1 MVDASPMTALYL
13 REPEL
18 RRGMELLFF
27 AYRDFT
33 QASDSLLGEY
43 GFGHAHRRALYF
55 IAKDPGLT
63 VSCLLRVLRI
73 TKQSLNRVL
82 NELQERGFVEQK
94 VGVTDRRQRR
104 LFLTEAGAALE
115 RQLFEVIRAR
125 MAKAY
130 ANAGPQ
136 AVAGFWL
143 VLDGLMD
150 APEQSDDQQ
159 SKVA

>member
-1 MVDASPMTALYL
+1 MVDASPMNALYL

-33 QASDSLLGEY
+33 QASDSLLAEY

-55 IAKDPGLT
+55 IAKDSGLT

-82 NELQERGFVEQK
+82 NELQERGLVEQR

-104 LFLTEAGAALE
+104 LFLTAAGAALE
-115 RQLFEVIRAR
+115 RQLFDVIRTR

-130 ANAGPQ
+130 ADAGPQ
-136 AVAGFWL
+136 AVAGFWS
-143 VLDGLMD
+143 VLGGLMD
-150 APEQSDDQQ
+150 VPASAEDQRT
-159 SKVA
+159 KVA